1 MSTSP
6 QPRSLFRRWVD
17 DAAVFP
23 PGDAPVPQAWSGH
36 LALRAGRYGDL
47 LGPLLVGTSDAA
59 SLVDAAAAGPGQRP
73 VDHPVDV
80 GVIARAG
87 TAVEDLLAAV
97 ATVRSSPF
105 LQVASVE
112 VAHGGDGRWRSALDP
127 GVPVAVEV
135 PREPSAQR
143 RALDDVA
150 ATTDEGATVLAKLR
164 TQATAQSTVPTPQ
177 ELAAFLLGVRD
188 RDLPF
193 KLTGGLH
200 HAVAT
205 TVPGVDRAA
214 PEEQHGALNVLVATH
229 RLGAGAGTEELVDTL
244 ASRDAAALA
253 TAVRQLD
260 EDEAAGVRARF
271 VSFGCCGV
279 LDPLDGLAGLDLL
292 ADPPHTPT
300 KETP

>member
-6 QPRSLFRRWVD
+6 PPRSLFRRWVD

-23 PGDAPVPQAWSGH
+23 PGDAPVPDAWSAH
-36 LALRAGRYGDL
+36 LVLRQGRYGDL
-47 LGPLLVGTSDAA
+47 VGPLLIGTPGAA
-59 SLVDAAAAGPGQRP
+59 SLVDAAADRP
-73 VDHPVDV
+73 APRPVDV

-97 ATVRSSPF
+97 ATVRSSPQ
-105 LQVASVE
+105 LRVASVE
-112 VAHGGDGRWRSALDP
+112 VAHDEAGRWRPALDL

-135 PREPSAQR
+135 PRDASSQQH
-143 RALDDVA
+143 ALDDVA
-150 ATTDEGATVLAKLR
+150 AAAGAGPVVLAKLR
-164 TQATAQSTVPTPQ
+164 TQATPTAPVPTPE
-177 ELAAFLLGVRD
+177 ELAAFLLAVRD
-188 RDLPF
+188 RSLPF

-205 TVPGVDRAA
+205 TVTTDAGQED
-214 PEEQHGALNVLVATH
+214 QHGALNVLVAAH
-229 RLGAGAGTEELVDTL
+229 RLETGADAAALAETL

-253 TAVRQLD
+253 SAARGLD
-260 EDEAAGVRARF
+260 EDRAATVRTRF

-279 LDPLDGLAGLDLL
+279 LDPLEDLAGLDLL
-292 ADPPHTPT
+292 AGAPHTPT

>member
-6 QPRSLFRRWVD
+6 PPRSLFRRWVD

-47 LGPLLVGTSDAA
+47 LGPLLVGTSGAA
-59 SLVDAAAAGPGQRP
+59 SLVEAAAAGPGPRP

-87 TAVEDLLAAV
+87 TAVEELLAAV
-97 ATVRSSPF
+97 ATVDASPH

-112 VAHGGDGRWRSALDP
+112 VAHGGDGRWRAALDP

-135 PREPSAQR
+135 PRDPSAQR

-150 ATTDEGATVLAKLR
+150 AATDEGATVLAKLR
-164 TQATAQSTVPTPQ
+164 TQATPAAPVPTPE
-177 ELAAFLLGVRD
+177 ELAAFLLAVRD
-188 RDLPF
+188 RRLPF

-205 TVPGVDRAA
+205 TAPGVDGDA
-214 PEEQHGALNVLVATH
+214 PEDQHGALNVLVATH
-229 RLGAGAGTEELVDTL
+229 RLEAGADADDLVGTL
-244 ASRDAAALA
+244 ASRDAAGLA
-253 TAVRQLD
+253 TAVRELD

-279 LDPLDGLAGLDLL
+279 LDPLDGLAALDLL

-300 KETP
+300 KETQ